1 MGRLSTVKELTLKLK
16 KLYLKILKAQVKHKW
31 DKARRLNARMI
42 QLQLELKN
50 NG

>member
-1 MGRLSTVKELTLKLK
+1 MGRLSTVKVLTLKLK

-31 DKARRLNARMI
+31 DKARKLNAKMI
-42 QLQLELKN
+42 QLELELKD

>member
-31 DKARRLNARMI
+31 DKARRLNSRMI